1 MSSINFKS
9 LEECLEKH
17 IPADELKEVKRILYG
32 RSDEWV
38 ENKKSF
44 ISFSSF
50 LEKEIQLFWIRDTKI
65 VPVMKESCKI

>member
-38 ENKKSF
+38 ENKKNFHFVFFFFGKGNS
-44 ISFSSF
+44 II
-50 LEKEIQLFWIRDTKI
+50 LDKGY
-65 VPVMKESCKI
+65 